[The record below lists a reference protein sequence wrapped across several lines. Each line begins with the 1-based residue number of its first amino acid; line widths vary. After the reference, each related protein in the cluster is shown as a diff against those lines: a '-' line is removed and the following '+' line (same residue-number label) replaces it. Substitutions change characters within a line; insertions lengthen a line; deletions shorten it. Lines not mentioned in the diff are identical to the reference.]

1 MCVCYQRSTSSL
13 IEMQTSPVRIFRAP
27 FKTEPTHVKTIK
39 LTFRLDLSANRLW
52 KWVEPTWT
60 QRKQEI
66 SIAFDVKQQTIEM
79 GK

>member
-1 MCVCYQRSTSSL
+1 MFVCYQRSSSL
-13 IEMQTSPVRIFRAP
+13 SEMQTSPVRIFRAP
-27 FKTEPTHVKTIK
+27 FKTEPTHVKPIE